1 MERGWDMGELI
12 RHTACPSEECGSSDA
27 FAIYKRED
35 GTFNG
40 YCYSCGKDYQHIQED
55 GDIMTALSS
64 ASNVRT
70 LAPKLTIEEV
80 EQRTSFGDITPRG
93 IKEAVAEMYGVRI
106 ERDEA
111 TNKVVKWYYPL
122 YVKDKF
128 AGYKYKS
135 VNKSFGSTGNAKQPD
150 LFGKHMVG
158 NPRKMIIITEGED
171 DAMAAKQMFF
181 DKGKDYAV
189 VSLPNG
195 ANKQGLRVNVDW
207 LEQHQH
213 IVLCF
218 DQDEPGKKITKE
230 AIDLFSP
237 GKVKTMTF
245 SEKDANAMLQAGKT
259 EEFYKSLFQAT
270 AARPDGIISGAD
282 TWDRIKNRPKVD
294 SIPYPDGWNSLNRMT
309 YGMRIGEL
317 DTWTSGS
324 GMGKTQV
331 VRILQKHLLEK
342 TEDSIGII
350 ALEEPLEDTVEAL
363 MALEMRKRISLPDVR
378 GTISDEEMHTAWK
391 AVAGG
396 NRIHLYDHFGSVDD
410 NSLIKKITYM
420 AKALDCKYIFLDH
433 LSIVVSEFASE
444 GGERERIDS
453 IMTKLKNL
461 TQSLGIW
468 LGLIVHLRKTTGG
481 GKSFEEGAVPTLDDL
496 RGSGSIKQLS
506 NNVYALSRDQ
516 QAEDDDL
523 RNTSHLHVLKCRFTG
538 RTGPADFL
546 FFDDKTGWMTPVDNP
561 AKSDGGEKEF

>member
-1 MERGWDMGELI
+1 
-12 RHTACPSEECGSSDA
+12 
-27 FAIYKRED
+27 
-35 GTFNG
+35 
-40 YCYSCGKDYQHIQED
+40 
-55 GDIMTALSS
+55 
-64 ASNVRT
+64 
-70 LAPKLTIEEV
+70 
-80 EQRTSFGDITPRG
+80 
-93 IKEAVAEMYGVRI
+93 
-106 ERDEA
+106 
-111 TNKVVKWYYPL
+111 
-122 YVKDKF
+122 
-128 AGYKYKS
+128 
-135 VNKSFGSTGNAKQPD
+135 
-150 LFGKHMVG
+150 
-158 NPRKMIIITEGED
+158 
-171 DAMAAKQMFF
+171 
-181 DKGKDYAV
+181 
-189 VSLPNG
+189 
-195 ANKQGLRVNVDW
+195 VDW

-245 SEKDANAMLQAGKT
+245 SEKDANVMLQAGKT